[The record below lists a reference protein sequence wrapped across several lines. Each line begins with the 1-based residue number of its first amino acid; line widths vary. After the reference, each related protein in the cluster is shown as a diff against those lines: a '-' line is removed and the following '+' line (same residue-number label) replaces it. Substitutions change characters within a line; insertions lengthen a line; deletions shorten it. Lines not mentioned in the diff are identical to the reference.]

1 MIVIGT
7 KPKLTILHINLRNI
21 PIDLPINLPL
31 PKHPTSIK
39 RMIGRNEVLLPH
51 KGRVLV
57 IPVYERVCFKFL
69 FEGVLMAIGLV
80 GIGFIKELFVL
91 FRLEH
96 VGHVQTV
103 EGTQLL
109 GLFAL

>member
-39 RMIGRNEVLLPH
+39 RMIGRNKVLFPH
-51 KGRVLV
+51 KRSILI
-57 IPVYERVCFKFL
+57 IPLYERIDFNFL
-69 FEGVLMAIGLV
+69 FEGVLMTIGLV
-80 GIGFIKELFVL
+80 GIGFVKELFVL

-96 VGHVQTV
+96 VGHV
-103 EGTQLL
+103 
-109 GLFAL
+109 